1 VGVGRSY
8 DVVMSAT
15 PLGAV
20 ELEPLETWRQRIL
33 DAERRGELLSAFDL
47 ADRALAQH
55 PDDGWLKHRAVLAL
69 ARIGSTAEAIRR
81 FATYGLPDSEEEDV
95 AALGARLEKDM
106 ALAARGSVRVERL
119 ARASDA
125 YEAIF
130 AATGGYYP
138 AINAA
143 TLLLLRDEPE
153 RSRRL
158 AEHVLELIDPTDRSY
173 YAAATMAEAQL
184 LLGEVDAARASLR
197 RASSL
202 HEDDFGAVSTTRR
215 QLRMVC
221 DRLGLPRELLDAL
234 AAPAVAHFCGHRIA
248 GAGQAGRF
256 TPADLPAV
264 EAGIARAVARC
275 PSRYAYGALASGADI
290 LWAEALLAA
299 GCELHVVLPFDAAEF
314 IETSVATSE
323 GDWVSRFERVRA
335 AAEVVTYATE
345 DAFLGDDV
353 LYRYGSELAMG
364 MARLR
369 ARHLDGDVRQF
380 ALWDGEPAGGD
391 AGTSIDVATWRAAGH
406 ESCVVGL
413 NGEITIAPPIGR
425 PPSSAAV
432 RPGRRIVRA
441 MLFADVK
448 GFSKLTD
455 EQLPPFAEQI
465 LGAFAAVL
473 DRYGEA
479 VEHRNTW
486 GDALYVVVA
495 DVTQAA
501 QCALDLQEAIGAVD
515 LVTVGLPPDLAL
527 RLGAHVGPVYPTDD
541 PVLGV
546 RSFMGSHVS
555 RTARIEPVTPPGEVY
570 VTQPFAAAL
579 ALAGRDEFACDY
591 VGHMPTAKEFGRL
604 RMYRLRRALPA

>member
-1 VGVGRSY
+1 
-8 DVVMSAT
+8 MSAT
-15 PLGAV
+15 PLGAAV
-20 ELEPLETWRQRIL
+20 QEPPERWRQRVL

-47 ADRALAQH
+47 ADRALAEH
-55 PDDGWLKHRAVLAL
+55 PDDGWFKHRAVLAL
-69 ARIGSTAEAIRR
+69 ARIGSTAEATRR
-81 FATYGLPDSEEEDV
+81 FATYGLADSEDEDV
-95 AALGARLEKDM
+95 AALRARLEKDM
-106 ALAARGSVRVERL
+106 ALSAQGPVRLQRL
-119 ARASDA
+119 VRASDA

-143 TLLLLRDEPE
+143 TLLLLRGQQD

-158 AEHVLELIDPTDRSY
+158 AARVLELIDPIDGSY
-173 YAAATMAEAQL
+173 YAVATMAEAQL
-184 LLGEVDAARASLR
+184 LLGEVDAARASLQ

-202 HEDDFGAVSTTRR
+202 HADDFGAVSTTRR
-215 QLRMVC
+215 QLRMIC

-248 GAGQAGRF
+248 AAGQAGRF
-256 TPADLPAV
+256 TPAALPSV
-264 EAGIARAVARC
+264 ERGIARAVARFPC
-275 PSRYAYGALASGADI
+275 RYAYGALASGADI
-290 LWAEALLAA
+290 MWAEALLLA
-299 GCELHVVLPFDAAEF
+299 GCELHVVLPFNAAEF
-314 IETSVATSE
+314 TETSVATS
-323 GDWVSRFERVRA
+323 GSDWVRRFERVRA
-335 AAEVVTYATE
+335 AAEAVTYATE

-369 ARHLDGDVRQF
+369 ARHLDGEVRQF
-380 ALWDGEPAGGD
+380 ALWDGGPASGD

-413 NGEITIAPPIGR
+413 NGEMTIAPPIGR
-425 PPSSAAV
+425 SPSRTAV

-465 LGAFAAVL
+465 LGAFAVVL
-473 DRYGEA
+473 DRYGGA

-486 GDALYVVVA
+486 GDALFVVVA

-501 QCALDLQEAIGAVD
+501 RCALDLQDAIGTVD
-515 LVTVGLPPDLAL
+515 LVTAGLPPHLAL

-555 RTARIEPVTPPGEVY
+555 RTARIEPVTPSGEVY

-579 ALAGRDEFACDY
+579 ALTGREEFACDY
-591 VGHMPTAKEFGRL
+591 VGHMPAAKDFGRL
-604 RMYRLRRALPA
+604 RMYRLRRSSPA